1 MNAQLRFCLSPL
13 NSTNLLKGNLSYQ
26 TLLLDTNNFP
36 LYLGLRSLLGFLQ
49 CTFMMFLINW
59 FVALSAWLLAA
70 VLYKYIQYNILWAD
84 RYR

>member
-1 MNAQLRFCLSPL
+1 
-13 NSTNLLKGNLSYQ
+13 
-26 TLLLDTNNFP
+26 
-36 LYLGLRSLLGFLQ
+36 
-49 CTFMMFLINW
+49 MMFLINW